1 MKAKAYIR
9 DYIKKAT
16 PFLDHIFEKQEKE
29 AAKISPVVGEM
40 IRTYRDFM
48 GGKNLRGAL
57 VKLSYECFGGKNK
70 KAILEASLMVEV
82 AHSFLLM
89 HDDIMDK
96 DTLRRGKPTIHFKYK
111 KLSQKKFAKGDF
123 EHYGTSM
130 ALDLGDIGFMIAHLI
145 LANSQF
151 SAEIK
156 EKVLRKFN
164 QTILDTGFGQA
175 IDFNFEYKQ
184 KVTEKDVIKIHRYK
198 TANYT
203 ITGPLQYGALFAGA
217 DEQKIGKI
225 EKYGLLVGI
234 AFQIRDDELGLFS
247 DQKTLGK
254 PIGSDVKENKNT
266 LLHLKALEWANAE
279 DKKFL
284 QSAYGNSKLTVK
296 DVRKVQRITIKTGAF
311 EYSQKTAK
319 GLVEKGKKF
328 VTKITSDL
336 EYQDTLYNLADF
348 MIERES

>member
-1 MKAKAYIR
+1 MKAKAYLR
-9 DYIKKAT
+9 DYIEKTT
-16 PFLDHIFEKQEKE
+16 PFLDRIFEKQEKE

-40 IRTYRDFM
+40 MRTYRDFM

-57 VKLSYECFGGKNK
+57 VKLGYECFGGKNK

-96 DTLRRGKPTIHFKYK
+96 DALRRGKPTIHVKYE
-111 KLSQKKFAKGDF
+111 KLHQKRYAKGNSR
-123 EHYGTSM
+123 HYGISM
-130 ALDLGDIGFMIAHLI
+130 SLDLGDIGLMMAHLI

-156 EKVLRKFN
+156 EKVLRRFN

-175 IDFNFEYKQ
+175 IDLNLECGK
-184 KVTEKDVIKIHRYK
+184 KITEKDIVKIHHYK

-203 ITGPLQYGALFAGA
+203 VTGPLQYGALFAGA
-217 DEQKIGKI
+217 DEQEIVKI
-225 EKYGLLVGI
+225 EKYGLPIGI

-254 PIGSDVKENKNT
+254 PVGSDVKENKNT
-266 LLHLKALEWANAE
+266 LLHLKALEWAEPE

-284 QSAYGNSKLTVK
+284 QFTYGNPKLTTK
-296 DVRKVQRITIKTGAF
+296 DIRKVRKITVKTGAF
-311 EYSQKTAK
+311 EYSQKMAK
-319 GLVEKGKKF
+319 DLVEKGKKF
-328 VTKITSDL
+328 VPEITGDVN
-336 EYQDTLYNLADF
+336 YQDTLYNLADF